1 MTKVINIINEKYSQ
15 EQKMATLDKFG
26 VPLNGTK
33 LGILHPKQSY
43 RFRVVL
49 NNFGN
54 GNNLR
59 EMTQNVI
66 KCARPTFKQEE
77 IALHAYNSIGYIGG
91 KADWDPIEF
100 SVRDDITSSVASAV
114 GAQLQKQFNHFEQT
128 SAVAGINYKFTME
141 IHVLDGTDNDA
152 LEQWN
157 LEGCWVTGVN
167 YGEHAYESSES
178 MEISMTLRYDNA
190 TQISGPNNNDGTVVG
205 GDPFPDEDSNTGG
218 TTFG

>member
-1 MTKVINIINEKYSQ
+1 
-15 EQKMATLDKFG
+15 MATLDKFG
-26 VPLNGTK
+26 VPLNGAK

-43 RFRVVL
+43 RFRIVL
-49 NNFGN
+49 NSFGN

-66 KCARPTFKQEE
+66 SVGRPSFKQEE
-77 IALHAYNSIGYIGG
+77 VALHAYNSIGYIGG
-91 KADWDPIEF
+91 KADWEPLELK
-100 SVRDDITSSVASAV
+100 VRDDITSAVASAT

-128 SAVAGINYKFTME
+128 AAVAGINYKFTMQ

-157 LEGCWVTGVN
+157 LEGCWLTSVA
-167 YGEHAYESSES
+167 YGEHAYESNDA
-178 MEISMTLRYDNA
+178 MEVTLSVRFDNA
-190 TQISGPNNNDGTVVG
+190 TQVAGPNTNDGTVVG
-205 GDPFPDEDSNTGG
+205 GDPMPNEGSPTGG

>member
-1 MTKVINIINEKYSQ
+1 
-15 EQKMATLDKFG
+15 MATLDKFG

-59 EMTQNVI
+59 EMTQNVM
-66 KCARPTFKQEE
+66 KCGRPQFKQDE
-77 IALHAYNSIGYIGG
+77 IALHAYNSIAYIGG
-91 KADWDPIEF
+91 KADWETITLT
-100 SVRDDITSSVASAV
+100 VRDDITSAVASSV
-114 GAQLQKQFNHFEQT
+114 GSQLQKQFNHFEQT

-157 LEGCWVTGVN
+157 LEGCWLTGVT
-167 YGEHAYESSES
+167 YGEHTYETSDP
-178 MEISMTLRYDNA
+178 MEVEMTIRFDNA
-190 TQISGPNNNDGTVVG
+190 TQIAGPNTNEGTVVG
-205 GDPFPDEDSNTGG
+205 GDPFENANSPTGG